1 MPGDDRHLDAEGAD
15 LVDEVEVGVGVE
27 EELGDRRVGAGLH
40 LGGEVLQVALRIALL
55 RVVLGIGRDLDVPV
69 APFLLADEG
78 DQLAGVAELAR
89 GRGAARQVAA
99 QGDQAA
105 DLLLP
110 VGAEDLGDAFAGRA
124 DAGEMRRGGMAERGD
139 VGDGGERL
147 VAGGAA
153 GAVGDAEELG
163 PRGGELG
170 HHRLQ
175 LLAADRRVRREE
187 LEAHRNGQ
195 LQCRRR
201 HGVAPRWPARTAWR
215 KNSRAP
221 SPPGVALS
229 NQSSTSRPCAAQALR
244 RRFSAWP

>member
-1 MPGDDRHLDAEGAD
+1 
-15 LVDEVEVGVGVE
+15 
-27 EELGDRRVGAGLH
+27 
-40 LGGEVLQVALRIALL
+40 VLQVALRVALL
-55 RVVLGIGRDLDVPV
+55 RVVLGIGGDLDVPV

-124 DAGEMRRGGMAERGD
+124 DAGDVRRGGMAEGGD

-163 PRGGELG
+163 LAPRPAPGTTVFSFSLPTGVLGGKNSKLTGTGSCSVVDSSWGRPSLAGTHGVEKELA
-170 HHRLQ
+170 RAF
-175 LLAADRRVRREE
+175 AAGRGAVEPVEHLEAVRR
-187 LEAHRNGQ
+187 A
-195 LQCRRR
+195 
-201 HGVAPRWPARTAWR
+201 
-215 KNSRAP
+215 
-221 SPPGVALS
+221 
-229 NQSSTSRPCAAQALR
+229 ALR